1 MREAPTDP
9 CKALRKIAGAGL
21 AALALVCLTGCS
33 NEYSAKPTYGF
44 IVDAQTRQPVPGVVV
59 LAHWDLEYGLEGGS
73 AYAWVLKEAVTDA
86 QGRFDIPG
94 WGPSKV
100 PEFLPSGARLKDR
113 DPRVVFFKLG
123 YEGIAQT
130 VAQAGKEYD
139 RPRDFPTRGAAVR
152 EWYLN
157 GETFQYRPAG
167 GDARRIAQGAQ
178 AFNLELSYL
187 RGGPC
192 PFAEIPRSFLALK
205 AAYEQV
211 VTTEEGKAVFRYGRP
226 AHERWLASSPQVE
239 ASQREHCGT
248 TAREALERAQRK

>member
-9 CKALRKIAGAGL
+9 FKALRKIAGTGL
-21 AALALVCLTGCS
+21 AALSLVGAPGCS
-33 NEYSAKPTYGF
+33 NEYSAKPSYGF
-44 IVDAQTRQPVPGVVV
+44 IVDAQTRQPLPGVVV

-73 AYAWVLKEAVTDA
+73 AFAWVLREAVTDA

-94 WGPSKV
+94 WGPNKV
-100 PEFLPSGARLKDR
+100 PEALPSGARLKDR

-123 YEGIAQT
+123 YQGITQT

-139 RPRDFPTRGAAVR
+139 RPKDFPTRGASVR

-167 GDARRIAQGAQ
+167 GDARRFAQEAQ
-178 AFNLELSYL
+178 AFNLVLSFM
-187 RGGPC
+187 RSPC
-192 PFAEIPRSFLALK
+192 LVQEIPLSFLALK
-205 AAYEQV
+205 NAYEQV
-211 VTTEEGKAVFRYGRP
+211 LTTEEGKDVFRYGRP
-226 AHERWLASSPQVE
+226 AHERWLTGSPQVE
-239 ASQREHCGT
+239 ASQRQHCGV